1 MFWRYSK
8 ADGIYAPNVALIYS
22 SGNSADA
29 FIGQQFST
37 DVSYSPNP
45 FLFFRTEVTLFKP
58 GGYLKSVS
66 AGKDLVFVGV
76 TTQLKF

>member
-1 MFWRYSK
+1 VFWRYSK
-8 ADGIYAPNVALIYS
+8 ADGIYAPNAGLIYA
-22 SGNSADA
+22 SGNSTDA
-29 FIGQQFST
+29 FIGQQFSS

-66 AGKDLVFVGV
+66 TGKDLLFIAV
-76 TTQLKF
+76 TAQLKF